1 MRVSREHGLVFYSKK
16 CAIKTPQISFF
27 DTIYDEKGDKVE
39 DIKMRPTP
47 EHSAA
52 NVGHIDLNV
61 TVDKISE
68 TERLFWKGFNPL
80 GERDRIMWNMHS
92 AANVGHIDLNVRVDK
107 ISERFCSQCW
117 SHRSQCDSGQDQ

>member
-1 MRVSREHGLVFYSKK
+1 MR
-16 CAIKTPQISFF
+16 
-27 DTIYDEKGDKVE
+27 D
-39 DIKMRPTP
+39 
-47 EHSAA
+47 SAA
-52 NVGHIDLNV
+52 NVGHIDVNV

-68 TERLFWKGFNPL
+68 RFFWKGFNPL

-92 AANVGHIDLNVRVDK
+92 AANVGHIDLNVTVDK